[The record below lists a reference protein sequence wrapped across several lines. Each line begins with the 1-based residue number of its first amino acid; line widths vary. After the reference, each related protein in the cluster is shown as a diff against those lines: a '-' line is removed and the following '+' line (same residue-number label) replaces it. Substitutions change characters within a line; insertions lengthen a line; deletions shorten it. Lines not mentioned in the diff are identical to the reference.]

1 MTDDTNHEHA
11 HGSYER
17 QDMTPKSVLYFLLI
31 LGVATIFSVFL
42 LRGVFVLLDRFTK
55 ASQPAVNP
63 LVTKVPEDT
72 RHVPR
77 GYPQTAFPEPR
88 LEDDERNQ
96 LDGILTEEQDRL
108 YTYGWI
114 DEKAGTLHIPIDR
127 AMDLL
132 VQRGLPLRPQN
143 ESASSTEN
151 GMTED
156 ARANI
161 KADEAA
167 KRR

>member
-1 MTDDTNHEHA
+1 MTNDINHEHA

-17 QDMTPKSVLYFLLI
+17 EDMTPRNVLYFLLI
-31 LGVATIFSVFL
+31 LGVATVFSLFL
-42 LRGVFVLLDRFTK
+42 LRGFFKLLDRFEK

-63 LVTKVPEDT
+63 LVVKVPEDT

-114 DEKAGTLHIPIDR
+114 DQKAGTVHIPIER

-132 VQRGLPLRPQN
+132 VQSGLPERSQN
-143 ESASSTEN
+143 GTAASNSKRDVTASTM
-151 GMTED
+151 G
-156 ARANI
+156 
-161 KADEAA
+161 KPAA